1 MIEMRQLTRRY
12 RTGEIET
19 TALNSIDLQIDAGEY
34 VAITGPSGC
43 GKSTLL
49 GIMGLLDAPTS
60 GSLRVDGQ
68 EVAGKSPRELA
79 AIRRDRIGFVFQ
91 SFNLV
96 DELTVEQNVQ
106 LALRYGDLSASRQ
119 KQRVGEALERL
130 GLSHRARHHPSELS
144 GGQQQRVAIARA
156 IAARPALLLADE
168 PTGNLDSA
176 HGHEVMR
183 LLRELNAEG
192 ATLITVTHSAEHA
205 ALASRCI
212 RLLDGRVLVDAYAD
226 LVS

>member
-1 MIEMRQLTRRY
+1 
-12 RTGEIET
+12 
-19 TALNSIDLQIDAGEY
+19 
-34 VAITGPSGC
+34 
-43 GKSTLL
+43 
-49 GIMGLLDAPTS
+49 MGLLDAPTS

-156 IAARPALLLADE
+156 IVTDPALLLADE
-168 PTGNLDSA
+168 PTGDLDSKS
-176 HGHEVMR
+176 GDEILD
-183 LLRELNAEG
+183 LLVQLNAALG
-192 ATLITVTHSAEHA
+192 KSIIMVTHDPKA
-205 ALASRCI
+205 AKRAKRTFHLEKGFVYE
-212 RLLDGRVLVDAYAD
+212 DDATAAAAH
-226 LVS
+226 